1 MRVSVVPRQFLV
13 IAASVLLFLS
23 VCFTFPSQAQ
33 DKVEL
38 FAGYSYLRGS
48 VQVGQVGPLGPGTP
62 CPPNCG
68 NPATV
73 AQHANL
79 NGWEFSGQY
88 KVWPFV
94 GVVAD
99 FDGNYGTLDGGKTHV
114 HTFVFGPQVS
124 LPAKVSPFAHALFGV
139 AKESQD
145 PTTNPAF
152 SNLGS
157 DTSFATALG
166 AGIDVKAARFLSIR
180 LLQVDYLRTHL
191 HGTTQNQPR
200 VSAGIVL
207 HF

>member
-124 LPAKVSPFAHALFGV
+124 LPAKVSPFAHAFFGV

>member
-1 MRVSVVPRQFLV
+1 MPTVPDHGCVSSVFPKRRLHLSIPGARQGRIVCRVFLPAG
-13 IAASVLLFLS
+13 ISTGGAGRASRPGHALP
-23 VCFTFPSQAQ
+23 T
-33 DKVEL
+33 K
-38 FAGYSYLRGS
+38 LR
-48 VQVGQVGPLGPGTP
+48 
-62 CPPNCG
+62 
-68 NPATV
+68 
-73 AQHANL
+73 
-79 NGWEFSGQY
+79 
-88 KVWPFV
+88 PFV

-99 FDGNYGTLDGGKTHV
+99 FDGNYGTLDGGKTRV

-145 PTTNPAF
+145 SPTNLAF
-152 SNLGS
+152 SSLGS

-166 AGIDVKAARFLSIR
+166 VGIDVKAARFLSIR
-180 LLQVDYLRTHL
+180 FLQVDYLRTNL

>member
-1 MRVSVVPRQFLV
+1 MRGSVASRKLLVIVVP
-13 IAASVLLFLS
+13 VLLLQS
-23 VCFTFPSQAQ
+23 VGLCSPSRAQ

-48 VQVGQVGPLGPGTP
+48 IQVGQVGPLGPGTP

-68 NPATV
+68 NPPTV

-99 FDGNYGTLDGGKTHV
+99 FDGDYGTLDGGKTRV

-124 LPAKVSPFAHALFGV
+124 LPGKVSPFAHALFGV

-145 PTTNPAF
+145 TPTNPAF
-152 SNLGS
+152 FSLGS
-157 DTSFATALG
+157 DLSFATALG
-166 AGIDVKAARFLSIR
+166 VGIDVKAVRFISIR
-180 LLQVDYLRTHL
+180 LVQVDYLRTHL
-191 HGTTQNQPR
+191 HGTRQNQPR

>member
-1 MRVSVVPRQFLV
+1 MRVSVVSRQFRV
-13 IAASVLLFLS
+13 TAGSVLLFLIIG
-23 VCFTFPSQAQ
+23 FTSPSRAQ

-68 NPATV
+68 NPPTV

-88 KVWPFV
+88 KVLPFM
-94 GVVAD
+94 GLVAD
-99 FDGNYGTLDGGKTHV
+99 FDGNYGTLDGGKTRV

-124 LPAKVSPFAHALFGV
+124 VPDKVSPFAHALFGV

-145 PTTNPAF
+145 PPTSFAF
-152 SNLGS
+152 YSLGS
-157 DTSFATALG
+157 DMSFATALG
-166 AGIDVKAARFLSIR
+166 GGIDVKAARFISIR

>member
-1 MRVSVVPRQFLV
+1 MRGSVVSRQFLV
-13 IAASVLLFLS
+13 MAASVLLFLS
-23 VCFTFPSQAQ
+23 VVFTSPSQAQ

-73 AQHANL
+73 AQNANL

-88 KVWPFV
+88 KLRPFV

-99 FDGNYGTLDGGKTHV
+99 FDGNYGTLDGGKTRV

-145 PTTNPAF
+145 SLTNPAF
-152 SNLGS
+152 SSLGS

-166 AGIDVKAARFLSIR
+166 GGIDVKATRSLWIR
-180 LLQVDYLRTHL
+180 LLQVDYLRTNL

>member
-1 MRVSVVPRQFLV
+1 MRGSVVSRQFL
-13 IAASVLLFLS
+13 IMAASVLLFLS
-23 VCFTFPSQAQ
+23 VGFIAPSQAQ
-33 DKVEL
+33 DKIEL
-38 FAGYSYLRGS
+38 FGGYSYLRGS
-48 VQVGQVGPLGPGTP
+48 VQVGQVGPLGPGAP

-68 NPATV
+68 NPPTV

-88 KVWPFV
+88 KLRPFV

-99 FDGNYGTLDGGKTHV
+99 FDGNYGTLDGGKTRV

-145 PTTNPAF
+145 PPTNLAF
-152 SNLGS
+152 SSLGS
-157 DTSFATALG
+157 DKSFATALG
-166 AGIDVKAARFLSIR
+166 VGIDVKAARFISVR

>member
-1 MRVSVVPRQFLV
+1 MRGSVVSRQLL
-13 IAASVLLFLS
+13 IMDASVLLLLS
-23 VCFTFPSQAQ
+23 VGFIAPSQAQ
-33 DKVEL
+33 DKIEL
-38 FAGYSYLRGS
+38 FGGYSYLRGS
-48 VQVGQVGPLGPGTP
+48 VQVGQVGPLGSGAP

-68 NPATV
+68 NPPTV

-88 KVWPFV
+88 KLKPFV

-99 FDGNYGTLDGGKTHV
+99 FNGNYGTLGGGKTRV

-145 PTTNPAF
+145 PLTNPAF
-152 SNLGS
+152 FSLGS
-157 DTSFATALG
+157 DKSFATALG
-166 AGIDVKAARFLSIR
+166 VGIDVKAARFISVR
-180 LLQVDYLRTHL
+180 LLQVDYVGTHL

>member
-1 MRVSVVPRQFLV
+1 MRGSVVSRQFLV
-13 IAASVLLFLS
+13 MAASILLFLS
-23 VCFTFPSQAQ
+23 VGFCSPSQAQ

-68 NPATV
+68 NPPMV
-73 AQHANL
+73 SQHANL

-88 KVWPFV
+88 KVWPFL

-99 FDGNYGTLDGGKTHV
+99 FDGNYGTLDGGKTRV

-145 PTTNPAF
+145 TPTNPAF
-152 SNLGS
+152 FSLGS
-157 DTSFATALG
+157 DVSFATALG
-166 AGIDVKAARFLSIR
+166 GGVDVKAAPFISIR
-180 LLQVDYLRTHL
+180 LVQVDYLRTHL

-200 VSAGIVL
+200 VSAGVVL